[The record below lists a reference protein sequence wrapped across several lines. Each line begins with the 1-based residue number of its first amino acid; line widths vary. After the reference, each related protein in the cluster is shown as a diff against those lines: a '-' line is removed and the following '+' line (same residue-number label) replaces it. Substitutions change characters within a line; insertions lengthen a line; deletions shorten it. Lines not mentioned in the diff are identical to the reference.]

1 MDMTIRMV
9 LGVSMG
15 VILVTKIEGY
25 AVPQYLGEVDDMGP
39 MGMLDDDMQVGQAMD
54 KRKGFDSMSGY
65 TFGKKKRN
73 FDEIDRAGFGAFVK
87 RSPDIKRN
95 FYEMDRAGFG
105 AFVKRFPGPSKR
117 NFDEID
123 RAGFGA
129 FVKRTPTKR
138 YFDEIDR
145 AGFGAFVKRNFDE
158 IDKVGFGAFNRKF

>member
-1 MDMTIRMV
+1 MTMTIRMV

-15 VILVTKIEGY
+15 VILVAKIEGY
-25 AVPQYLGEVDDMGP
+25 AVPQYLGEVDTVGP

-87 RSPDIKRN
+87 R
-95 FYEMDRAGFG
+95 
-105 AFVKRFPGPSKR
+105 FPRPSKK
-117 NFDEID
+117 N
-123 RAGFGA
+123 
-129 FVKRTPTKR
+129 
-138 YFDEIDR
+138 FDEIDR

-158 IDKVGFGAFNRKF
+158 IDKVGFGAFNRNF